1 MYISSSSTRYTKVA
15 ASVGN
20 WVREFETQEQVDHWI
35 AETKARLE
43 WAAQIGLLK
52 LINSGDSRWGR
63 QGHEHLGYEYDPRAK
78 DTRLMYRRMGNYV
91 GKWMTLRTTY
101 AKRDAGPDEYPIDLT
116 DHLHDERKRVRAM
129 CPYKADQV
137 GSNWLIPDSWEVGE
151 DGYYYHLEPDMMRH
165 IDDQHWSP
173 IVATQATLW

>member
-101 AKRDAGPDEYPIDLT
+101 AKRDAGPDEYP
-116 DHLHDERKRVRAM
+116 
-129 CPYKADQV
+129 KADQV

-151 DGYYYHLEPDMMRH
+151 DGYYYHLEPDMMWP

-173 IVATQATLW
+173 IVATQAKLW